1 MDEKTTNEL
10 TQILKN
16 TSNTT
21 QLETYLDQLEE
32 QRFPEAFRAYFFSL
46 EAVKKMQSSEL
57 IGKSGI
63 ERTYFYQLQ
72 RGERKPGRDKV
83 LALCIAAR
91 LSLKETQRALEV
103 ASINTLYSKNR
114 RDAIIIF
121 CIERRLTMTDTNE
134 LLEQFG
140 EALIQ

>member
-1 MDEKTTNEL
+1 MDEKTTTEL
-10 TQILKN
+10 TRILKN

-21 QLETYLDQLEE
+21 QLETYLDKLEE
-32 QRFPEAFRAYFFSL
+32 QCLPEAFRDYFFSL
-46 EAVKKMQSSEL
+46 EAVKSLQAAEL

-63 ERTYFYQLQ
+63 ERPYFYQLQ
-72 RGERKPGRDKV
+72 RGERKPGRDKA

-91 LSLKETQRALEV
+91 LSLKETQRALEI
-103 ASINTLYSKNR
+103 AGINPLYSRNR

-140 EALIQ
+140 EALVS

>member
-1 MDEKTTNEL
+1 MDEKTTSEL
-10 TQILKN
+10 TRILKN

-21 QLETYLDQLEE
+21 QLETYLDKLEE
-32 QRFPEAFRAYFFSL
+32 QRLPEAFRDYFFSL
-46 EAVKKMQSSEL
+46 EAVKSLQAAEL

-72 RGERKPGRDKV
+72 RGERKPGRDKA

-91 LSLKETQRALEV
+91 LSLKETQRALEI
-103 ASINTLYSKNR
+103 AGINPLYSRNR

-140 EALIQ
+140 EELVS